1 MTLTQVLGASIALD
15 HRFNPTC
22 RGARADGHKHRAR
35 GTLWYRPGMSPGE
48 TALRFQVLGPLDV
61 VVDGTRLALGGT
73 KQRIVLA
80 LLLLEA
86 NHVVSADRLV
96 DAVWGEDASDRSP
109 GTLHVYLSNLRK
121 VLEPASSA
129 LGVDSIIVTQ
139 RPGYVLRVEPSAVD
153 ALVFEE
159 AVAAARRAA
168 EGGRHAIAAARFR
181 EALELWHGTP
191 LADLYDEPFAQGAVS
206 RLEAMRV
213 AAIEGLLEADLA
225 SGRHHAAI
233 EQLPELID
241 TNPLNERLRGFLML
255 ALYRSGR
262 QADALAAYRD
272 ARNVLIEELGIEPSP
287 FLRDLESRILQQDP
301 TLDLSGSGVPAVPDL
316 AASTMVRVGRST
328 TAWID
333 LGGQRIDLARAVTT
347 LGRRADRH
355 VNVPDPDVSR
365 AHCEIRH
372 TVTGYILIDT
382 GSTNGT
388 RCNGEP
394 VGEHLLADGEVIT
407 VGATDLTFHT
417 GD

>member
-1 MTLTQVLGASIALD
+1 MTGD
-15 HRFNPTC
+15 
-22 RGARADGHKHRAR
+22 DGRV
-35 GTLWYRPGMSPGE
+35 
-48 TALRFQVLGPLDV
+48 RFQVLGPLDV
-61 VVDGTRLALGGT
+61 VVDGARVALGGT
-73 KQRIVLA
+73 KQRMVLA
-80 LLLLEA
+80 LLVLEA
-86 NHVVSADRLV
+86 NLVVSADRVV
-96 DAVWGEDASDRSP
+96 DAVWGDDASDRSP
-109 GTLHVYLSNLRK
+109 GTLHVYVSNLRK
-121 VLEPASSA
+121 VLEPVSSA
-129 LGVDSIIVTQ
+129 LGVESVIVTQ
-139 RPGYVLRVEPSAVD
+139 RPGYVLQVEPAAVD

-168 EGGRHAIAAARFR
+168 EGGRHPVAAARYR
-181 EALELWHGTP
+181 DALELWRGTP

-233 EQLPELID
+233 EQLPSLID
-241 TNPLNERLRGFLML
+241 ANPLNERLRGFLML
-255 ALYRSGR
+255 ALYRAGR

-301 TLDLSGSGVPAVPDL
+301 SLDLLAGAAPAVPDL
-316 AASTMVRVGRST
+316 AASTMVRVGRSS
-328 TAWID
+328 TAWLD
-333 LGGQRIDLARAVTT
+333 LDGQRIDLVRAVTT

-372 TVTGYILIDT
+372 TPTGYVLVDT

-388 RCNGEP
+388 RHNGTPITEQ
-394 VGEHLLADGEVIT
+394 LLADGDTIT
-407 VGATDLTFHT
+407 IGSTDLVFHT
-417 GD
+417 E

>member
-1 MTLTQVLGASIALD
+1 
-15 HRFNPTC
+15 
-22 RGARADGHKHRAR
+22 
-35 GTLWYRPGMSPGE
+35 MSPGKS
-48 TALRFQVLGPLDV
+48 ALRFQVLGPLDV

-96 DAVWGEDASDRSP
+96 DAVWGDEASGRSP
-109 GTLHVYLSNLRK
+109 GTLHVYVSNLRK
-121 VLEPASSA
+121 VLEPVSTS
-129 LGVDSIIVTQ
+129 LGVDSVIVTQ
-139 RPGYVLRVEPSAVD
+139 RPGYVLQVDPGAVD
-153 ALVFEE
+153 ALVFED

-168 EGGRHAIAAARFR
+168 EGGRYAIAAARFR
-181 EALELWHGTP
+181 EALELWQGTP

-213 AAIEGLLEADLA
+213 AAIEGLLEADLE

-233 EQLPELID
+233 EQLPSLID
-241 TNPLNERLRGFLML
+241 ANPLNERLRGFLML
-255 ALYRSGR
+255 ALYRAGR

-272 ARNVLIEELGIEPSP
+272 ARSVLIEELGIEPSP

-301 TLDLSGSGVPAVPDL
+301 TLDLSGPGTPAVPDL

-328 TAWID
+328 AAWIE
-333 LGGQRIDLARAVTT
+333 LSGQRIDLVRAVTT

-372 TVTGYILIDT
+372 TATGYVIVDT

-394 VGEHLLADGEVIT
+394 VSDHLLADGDTIT
-407 VGATDLTFHT
+407 IGSTDLLFHT
-417 GD
+417 GE

>member
-1 MTLTQVLGASIALD
+1 MAGGDATV
-15 HRFNPTC
+15 
-22 RGARADGHKHRAR
+22 
-35 GTLWYRPGMSPGE
+35 
-48 TALRFQVLGPLDV
+48 RFQVLGPLDV
-61 VVDGTRLALGGT
+61 SVGGSRVALGGT

-96 DAVWGEDASDRSP
+96 EAVWGDDASDRSP
-109 GTLHVYLSNLRK
+109 GTLHVYVSNLRK
-121 VLEPASSA
+121 VLEPVSTA
-129 LGVDSIIVTQ
+129 LGAESIIVTQ
-139 RPGYVLRVEPSAVD
+139 RPGYVLQVDADKVD

-168 EGGRHAIAAARFR
+168 EGGRHTIAAARFR
-181 EALELWHGTP
+181 EALELWKGTP

-233 EQLPELID
+233 EQLPALID
-241 TNPLNERLRGFLML
+241 ANPLNERLRGFLML

-262 QADALAAYRD
+262 QADALSAYRD

-301 TLDLSGSGVPAVPDL
+301 SLDLVGGAVPAVPDL

-328 TAWID
+328 TAWLD
-333 LGGQRIDLARAVTT
+333 LDGQRIDLVRAVTT

-365 AHCEIRH
+365 SHCEIRH
-372 TVTGYILIDT
+372 TPTGYVLVDT

-388 RCNGEP
+388 RHNGEL
-394 VGEHLLADGEVIT
+394 VGEHPLVDGDVIT
-407 VGATDLTFHT
+407 IGTTDVTFHVES
-417 GD
+417 

>member
-1 MTLTQVLGASIALD
+1 
-15 HRFNPTC
+15 
-22 RGARADGHKHRAR
+22 
-35 GTLWYRPGMSPGE
+35 MSPGE

-61 VVDGTRLALGGT
+61 VVGGARLGLGGT

-96 DAVWGEDASDRSP
+96 DAVWGDDASDRSP
-109 GTLHVYLSNLRK
+109 GTLHVYVSNLRK
-121 VLEPASSA
+121 VLEPASTA

-139 RPGYVLRVEPSAVD
+139 RPGYVLEVDPATVD
-153 ALVFEE
+153 ALVFED

-168 EGGRHAIAAARFR
+168 EGGRYAIAAARFR
-181 EALELWHGTP
+181 EALDLWQGTP

-233 EQLPELID
+233 EQLPALIEA
-241 TNPLNERLRGFLML
+241 NQLNERLRGFLML
-255 ALYRSGR
+255 ALYRAGR
-262 QADALAAYRD
+262 QADALAAYRH
-272 ARNVLIEELGIEPSP
+272 ARHVLIEELGIEPSP

-301 TLDLSGSGVPAVPDL
+301 TLDLQGAGVPAVPDL

-333 LGGQRIDLARAVTT
+333 LAGQRIDLVRAVTT

-372 TVTGYILIDT
+372 TPTGYVLVDT

-388 RCNGEP
+388 RLNGEP
-394 VGEHLLADGEVIT
+394 VSEHPLIAGDTIT
-407 VGATDLTFHT
+407 IGTTDFTFHT
-417 GD
+417 E

>member
-1 MTLTQVLGASIALD
+1 
-15 HRFNPTC
+15 
-22 RGARADGHKHRAR
+22 
-35 GTLWYRPGMSPGE
+35 MSPGE

-61 VVDGTRLALGGT
+61 VVDGARVALGGT

-96 DAVWGEDASDRSP
+96 DAVWGDDASDRSP
-109 GTLHVYLSNLRK
+109 GTLHVYVSNLRK
-121 VLEPASSA
+121 VLEPVSTA

-139 RPGYVLRVEPSAVD
+139 RPGYVLEVDPAAVD
-153 ALVFEE
+153 ALVFED

-181 EALELWHGTP
+181 EALDLWHGTP

-213 AAIEGLLEADLA
+213 AAVEGLLEADLA

-233 EQLPELID
+233 EQLPALIEA
-241 TNPLNERLRGFLML
+241 NPLNERLRGFLML
-255 ALYRSGR
+255 ALYRAGR

-272 ARNVLIEELGIEPSP
+272 ARHVLIEELGIEPSP

-301 TLDLSGSGVPAVPDL
+301 TLDLMGTGVPAVADL

-333 LGGQRIDLARAVTT
+333 LAGQRIDLVRAVTT

-372 TVTGYILIDT
+372 TPTGYVLVDT

-388 RCNGEP
+388 KLNGGA
-394 VGEHLLADGEVIT
+394 VSEHALAAGDTIT
-407 VGATDLTFHT
+407 IGTTDFTFHI
-417 GD
+417 D